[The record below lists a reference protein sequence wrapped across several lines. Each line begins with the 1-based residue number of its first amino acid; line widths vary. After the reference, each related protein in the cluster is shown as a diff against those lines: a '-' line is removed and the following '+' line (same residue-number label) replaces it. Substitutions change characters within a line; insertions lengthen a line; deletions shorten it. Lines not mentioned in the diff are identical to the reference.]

1 MLYTPK
7 TIEAF
12 RIADVY
18 HRGQIDKSGAPYIIH
33 LYRVADSMVTEAGTV
48 TALLHDLLEDTDA
61 EENVLSP
68 FSQDIQEAVRC
79 LTRGTEERYFVYI
92 ERVKQN
98 PLARKVKIADIQDHL
113 RPELR
118 QFISESL
125 QKRYQQALAMLH

>member
-12 RIADVY
+12 RIADTY
-18 HRGQIDKSGAPYIIH
+18 HRGQTDKSGAPYLIH
-33 LYRVADSMVTEAGTV
+33 LYRVADSMATEAETA

-68 FSQDIQEAVRC
+68 FSQDVQEAVRC
-79 LTRGTEERYFVYI
+79 LTRGTEEQYFAYI

-125 QKRYQQALAMLH
+125 QKRYQQALDMLL

>member
-12 RIADVY
+12 RIADTY
-18 HRGQIDKSGAPYIIH
+18 HRGQTDKSGAPYLIH
-33 LYRVADSMVTEAGTV
+33 LYRVADSMASEVETV

-68 FSQDIQEAVRC
+68 FSQDVQEAVRC
-79 LTRGTEERYFVYI
+79 LTRGAGEQYFAYI

-125 QKRYQQALAMLH
+125 QKRYQQALAMLL

>member
-12 RIADVY
+12 IIADSY
-18 HRGQIDKSGAPYIIH
+18 HHGQIDKSGAPYIIH
-33 LYRVADSMVTEAGTV
+33 LYRVADSMGTEAETV

-68 FSQDIQEAVRC
+68 FSQNIQEAVHC
-79 LTRGTEERYFVYI
+79 LTRGAEERYFAYI

-118 QFISESL
+118 QFITESL

>member
-12 RIADVY
+12 RIADTY
-18 HRGQIDKSGAPYIIH
+18 HRGQTDKSGTPYLIH
-33 LYRVADSMVTEAGTV
+33 LYRVADCMTTEAEIV

-68 FSQDIQEAVRC
+68 FSQDVQEAVRC
-79 LTRGTEERYFVYI
+79 LTRGAREQYFAYI

-125 QKRYQQALAMLH
+125 QKRYQQALAMLL

>member
-12 RIADVY
+12 RIADTY
-18 HRGQIDKSGAPYIIH
+18 HRGQTDKSGAPYLIH
-33 LYRVADSMVTEAGTV
+33 LYRVADSMATEAETV

-68 FSQDIQEAVRC
+68 FSQDVQEAVRC
-79 LTRGTEERYFVYI
+79 LTRGAGEQYFAYI

-118 QFISESL
+118 
-125 QKRYQQALAMLH
+125 

>member
-12 RIADVY
+12 RIADTY
-18 HRGQIDKSGAPYIIH
+18 HRGQTDKSGAPYLIH
-33 LYRVADSMVTEAGTV
+33 LYRVADSMATEVETV

-68 FSQDIQEAVRC
+68 FSQDVQEAVRC
-79 LTRGTEERYFVYI
+79 LTRGAGEQYFAYI

-118 QFISESL
+118 
-125 QKRYQQALAMLH
+125 

>member
-12 RIADVY
+12 RIADTY
-18 HRGQIDKSGAPYIIH
+18 HRGQTDKSGAPYLIH
-33 LYRVADSMVTEAGTV
+33 LYRVADSMATEAETV

-68 FSQDIQEAVRC
+68 FSQDVQEAVRC
-79 LTRGTEERYFVYI
+79 LTRGAGEQYFAYI

-125 QKRYQQALAMLH
+125 QKRYQQALAMLL

>member
-12 RIADVY
+12 RIADTY
-18 HRGQIDKSGAPYIIH
+18 HRGQTDKSGAPYLIH
-33 LYRVADSMVTEAGTV
+33 LYRVADSMATEAETV

-68 FSQDIQEAVRC
+68 FSQDVQEAVRC
-79 LTRGTEERYFVYI
+79 LTRGTEEQYFAYI

-125 QKRYQQALAMLH
+125 QKRYQQALDMLL

>member
-1 MLYTPK
+1 
-7 TIEAF
+7 
-12 RIADVY
+12 
-18 HRGQIDKSGAPYIIH
+18 
-33 LYRVADSMVTEAGTV
+33 MVTEAGTV